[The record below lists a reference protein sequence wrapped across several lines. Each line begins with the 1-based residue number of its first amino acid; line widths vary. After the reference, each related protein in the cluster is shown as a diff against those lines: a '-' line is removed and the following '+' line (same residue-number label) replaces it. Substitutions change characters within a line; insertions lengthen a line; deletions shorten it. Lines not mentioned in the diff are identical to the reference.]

1 MNMAYT
7 TILILLPTVQAVA
20 FGGAEPLRVQAY
32 LLDGRRI
39 AGVVRDW
46 RLEGEMEIQT
56 AVGDVRRVPS
66 GEIDR
71 VDVAPRS
78 PAAPSGPWFLETWAG
93 DRLTGRIVDGDAQHL
108 TMKHAPLGTLR
119 IPFTELN
126 WAAHQESGPR
136 SRSVRD
142 DQDEI
147 LLMNGDVAAGIV
159 VAAGAE
165 TVTLNDG
172 PTERSIRWDVID
184 ALQMAP
190 SNRRRST
197 DVRAA
202 IELGDGTRLIATR
215 LRWRSESVEATV
227 ADAQQVHF
235 NQRLIH
241 RVEVLGGKRVWLGS
255 REPSDYYSTPY
266 FSTAWPYRVGT
277 NVVGG
282 PLRLRGQTYPRGIG
296 LHAACRIEWNLG
308 GRFERF
314 TALAGID
321 DSGGPL
327 ADADLIVK
335 VDGRPV
341 ERIEGLRFAGAP
353 KSIDLSVR
361 DAKTLTVEVE
371 FGLRGDVQDRVDL
384 VNAALIHP

>member
-1 MNMAYT
+1 MNTAYT
-7 TILILLPTVQAVA
+7 IILILLPAVRAAA
-20 FGGAEPLRVQAY
+20 FGGAEPLRIQAY

-46 RLEGEMEIQT
+46 RLDGEMEIQT
-56 AVGDVRRVPS
+56 AVGDMRRIAS

-78 PAAPSGPWFLETWAG
+78 PASPPGPWFLETWAG
-93 DRLTGRIVDGDAQHL
+93 DRLTGEIVGGDAQHL
-108 TMKHAPLGTLR
+108 SVKHAPLGTLR
-119 IPFTELN
+119 IPFVELK
-126 WAAHQESGPR
+126 WAAHRESGPR

-142 DQDEI
+142 DLDTI

-165 TVTLNDG
+165 TVTLSDG
-172 PTERSIRWDVID
+172 RAERSIRWDVID
-184 ALQMAP
+184 TLQMAP
-190 SNRRRST
+190 SNQRRTT

-202 IELGDGTRLIATR
+202 IEFGDGTRLIATR

-227 ADAQQVHF
+227 AAAQQVHF

-241 RVEVLGGKRVWLGS
+241 RVAVLGGKRVWLGS
-255 REPSDYYSTPY
+255 RKPSDYHSTPY
-266 FSTAWPYRVGT
+266 FSTAWPYRIGT

-282 PLRLRGQTYPRGIG
+282 PLRLRGQTYQRGIG
-296 LHAACRIEWNLG
+296 LHAACRIEWDLG

-327 ADADLIVK
+327 ADADLIVR
-335 VDGRPV
+335 VDGRSV
-341 ERIEGLRFAGAP
+341 ERIEGLRLADAP

-361 DAKTLTVEVE
+361 DAKTLTVEIE

-384 VNAALIHP
+384 VNAALIRP